1 MSNTLTLTE
10 EILQY
15 CQTER
20 QKELCMAV
28 IKEGSGNA
36 GARAIGMDLGQ
47 ASKMLSSIRGRA
59 ARAGY
64 SPEHDMTRTVPEGF
78 HVRGT
83 STLYDAEGNAKLQW
97 VKSSIDHE
105 RQREIMQEFADG
117 LAENVPRIEPKP
129 ENHAKYD
136 ADLMP
141 SIFIGDAHV
150 GMRAYGKET
159 GHHNF
164 DTDIAVT
171 QLREAVDYL
180 VSKAEHSELGLIVDV
195 GDFHHANG
203 SNNQTFSGTPL
214 DVDTRHRST
223 MYQAAMA
230 MRYMIDRMLDK
241 CRKVVVVVARGNHNE
256 DVAPAMELM
265 LSFAYENEPRVK
277 VLETHGHYHYVE
289 FGGNLLGICHG
300 NRQKPEALAG
310 SMARDMPT
318 AWGRTNYR
326 MWCTGHYHKEA
337 VKSLPG
343 CRHKIFGALPPP
355 DGWHASHGFKGDGE
369 MEMLT
374 FRRDG
379 GVQSSFVYRI
389 SQPRNEP
396 DVRL

>member
-1 MSNTLTLTE
+1 MNIQVDARLLDFCTTDR
-10 EILQY
+10 
-15 CQTER
+15 QT
-20 QKELCMAV
+20 
-28 IKEGSGNA
+28 
-36 GARAIGMDLGQ
+36 
-47 ASKMLSSIRGRA
+47 
-59 ARAGY
+59 
-64 SPEHDMTRTVPEGF
+64 
-78 HVRGT
+78 
-83 STLYDAEGNAKLQW
+83 
-97 VKSSIDHE
+97 
-105 RQREIMQEFADG
+105 EIMQAVIEDGSLRGAARKLNCAYSNVAETYNRLRVKGAESGMLPNMDATRFVGPGQRIKGKSTYTKDDEGNPIWIKTTEDQAAREQALKDFIDG
-117 LAENVPRIEPKP
+117 LADYAPRIP
-129 ENHAKYD
+129 AKKAAKLDYD

-141 SIFIGDAHV
+141 TIFIGDAHV

-159 GHHNF
+159 KHHDF
-164 DTDIAVT
+164 DTDIAVE
-171 QLREAVDYL
+171 QLREAADYL
-180 VSKAEHSELGLIVDV
+180 IDKAEPAEIGMVVDV

-203 SNNQTFSGTPL
+203 HNNTTFGGTQL

-223 MYQAAMA
+223 MYQGAMA

-241 CRKVVVVVARGNHNE
+241 CKKVVVVVARGNHND

-265 LSFAYENEPRVK
+265 LSFAYENEPRVQ
-277 VLETHGHYHYVE
+277 VLETNGYYHYIE

-300 NRQKPEALAG
+300 DKQKPEALAG
-310 SMARDMPT
+310 SMARDMPV

-355 DGWHASHGFKGDGE
+355 DGWHASHGFSGDGE

-374 FRRDG
+374 FRRAG

-389 SQPRNEP
+389 ARPTLEP